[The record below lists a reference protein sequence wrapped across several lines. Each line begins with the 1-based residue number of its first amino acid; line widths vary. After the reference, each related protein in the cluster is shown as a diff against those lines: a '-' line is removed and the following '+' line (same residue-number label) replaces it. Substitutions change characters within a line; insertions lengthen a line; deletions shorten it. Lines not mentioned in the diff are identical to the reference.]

1 MREPQIERAGR
12 GEAGAEPAVSALNDE
27 QPGGLTG
34 RAGLPPEIGVQARY
48 ERLAVT
54 HATTLGQ
61 LPTLSIGF
69 IDNVPRPADES
80 GYQAN
85 YQANAAPKFM
95 PYIGGCTVIRLRWP
109 WSYRS
114 PCPPQNEITCL
125 PEGLVHSG
133 TQGGPA

>member
-54 HATTLGQ
+54 HATTIGQ

-69 IDNVPRPADES
+69 IDKPL
-80 GYQAN
+80 YQAN
-85 YQANAAPKFM
+85 GSPRKIF
-95 PYIGGCTVIRLRWP
+95 
-109 WSYRS
+109 RS
-114 PCPPQNEITCL
+114 DQP
-125 PEGLVHSG
+125 
-133 TQGGPA
+133 

>member
-12 GEAGAEPAVSALNDE
+12 GEAGAEPAVAALNGE

-54 HATTLGQ
+54 HAITLSQ

-69 IDNVPRPADES
+69 IGKKR
-80 GYQAN
+80 
-85 YQANAAPKFM
+85 
-95 PYIGGCTVIRLRWP
+95 R
-109 WSYRS
+109 
-114 PCPPQNEITCL
+114 
-125 PEGLVHSG
+125 
-133 TQGGPA
+133 

>member
-69 IDNVPRPADES
+69 IDNGSSALGRS
-80 GYQAN
+80 RYQPD

-95 PYIGGCTVIRLRWP
+95 PYIGGCTVTRLRRP

-114 PCPPQNEITCL
+114 PCPPQNEITCW
-125 PEGLVHSG
+125 PDGLVHSG
-133 TQGGPA
+133 THGGPA

>member
-1 MREPQIERAGR
+1 MRGPQIERAGR
-12 GEAGAEPAVSALNDE
+12 GEAGTEPAVAALNGE

-114 PCPPQNEITCL
+114 PFPPQNEITCL

>member
-1 MREPQIERAGR
+1 MREPRIERAGR

-69 IDNVPRPADES
+69 IDNAPRAADEF

-109 WSYRS
+109 VPPIDGGVGPFTPRAATSY
-114 PCPPQNEITCL
+114 
-125 PEGLVHSG
+125 
-133 TQGGPA
+133 GGKGPLTP